1 MTIPLEKLH
10 GRVVDL
16 DSHEQIPQAR
26 YPEVFGDRGKRF
38 LEESAGLFEM
48 IAKIADANS
57 PGDGLH
63 INVPDTAEI
72 TEKTVWEKKG
82 AGAPS
87 HADLDRRP
95 QVLDVMGIRS
105 QLVFPTMGLVA
116 LAQTQGGLNMGYLR
130 QSTDAEKK
138 VAWEAL
144 DAYNEWA
151 AAVTSRH
158 PDRVRVAAILPTHK
172 HGITPEWLVKE
183 TERMIK
189 MGRD

>member
-95 QVLDVMGIRS
+95 QVLDVMGIR
-105 QLVFPTMGLVA
+105 
-116 LAQTQGGLNMGYLR
+116 TQM
-130 QSTDAEKK
+130 
-138 VAWEAL
+138 
-144 DAYNEWA
+144 
-151 AAVTSRH
+151 
-158 PDRVRVAAILPTHK
+158 
-172 HGITPEWLVKE
+172 
-183 TERMIK
+183 
-189 MGRD
+189 